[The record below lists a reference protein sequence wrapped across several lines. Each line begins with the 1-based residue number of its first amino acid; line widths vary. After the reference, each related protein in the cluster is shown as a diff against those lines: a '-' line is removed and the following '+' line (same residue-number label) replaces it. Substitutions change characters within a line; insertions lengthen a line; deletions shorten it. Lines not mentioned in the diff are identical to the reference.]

1 MAKREKEGVKMLEI
15 NNIFVNYGSVEALQ
29 DVSLSV
35 GKHEIVA
42 LIGNNGAG
50 KSTTLRAIS
59 GQVEVSKGSIVFDGV
74 NITKKPVH
82 KITEMGIIHVPEG
95 RKIFYKLNVK
105 ENLMMGAF
113 TQKDKTTIA
122 DSLDYVLDTF
132 PILKDRIRQQ
142 GGTLS
147 GGEQQMLAV
156 GRALMAKPRILLFDE
171 PSLGLAPLIVETV
184 IGNIIKISETGTPIL
199 LVEQNASLALDVSDR
214 AYVLDTGEIQMSGK
228 SSELASDD
236 AIQKAYL
243 GIA

>member
-1 MAKREKEGVKMLEI
+1 MLEI

>member
-1 MAKREKEGVKMLEI
+1 MLEI
-15 NNIFVNYGSVEALQ
+15 NNIFVNYGTVEALK
-29 DVSLSV
+29 DVSLNV

-59 GQVEVSKGSIVFDGV
+59 GQVEVWKGSIVFNGDE
-74 NITKKPVH
+74 ITNRPVH
-82 KITEMGIIHVPEG
+82 KISELGIVHVPEG
-95 RKIFYKLNVK
+95 RKIFYKLSVK
-105 ENLMMGAF
+105 ENLLMGAYSRN
-113 TQKDKTTIA
+113 DKKAIA
-122 DSLDYVLDTF
+122 DTMDYVLETF
-132 PILKDRIRQQ
+132 PILKNRINQQ

-156 GRALMAKPRILLFDE
+156 GRALMADPKILLFDE

-184 IGNIIKISETGTPIL
+184 IDNIIKISETGIPIL
-199 LVEQNASLALDVSDR
+199 LVEQNASLALDISDR
-214 AYVLDTGEIQMSGK
+214 AYVIDTGEIQMSGL

-236 AIQKAYL
+236 DVKKAYL

>member
-1 MAKREKEGVKMLEI
+1 MLEI
-15 NNIFVNYGSVEALQ
+15 NNIFVNYGTVEALK
-29 DVSLSV
+29 DVSLNV

-59 GQVEVSKGSIVFDGV
+59 GQVEVWKGSIFFNGDE
-74 NITKKPVH
+74 ITNRPVH
-82 KITEMGIIHVPEG
+82 KISELGIVHVPEG
-95 RKIFYKLNVK
+95 RKIFYKLSVK
-105 ENLMMGAF
+105 ENLMMGAYSR
-113 TQKDKTTIA
+113 KDKKAVANT
-122 DSLDYVLDTF
+122 LDYVVETF
-132 PILKDRIRQQ
+132 PILKNRINQQ

-156 GRALMAKPRILLFDE
+156 GRALMANPKILLFDE

-184 IGNIIKISETGTPIL
+184 IDNIIKISETGIPIL
-199 LVEQNASLALDVSDR
+199 LVEQNASLALDISDR
-214 AYVLDTGEIQMSGK
+214 AYVIDTGEIQMSGI

-236 AIQKAYL
+236 DVKKAYL

>member
-1 MAKREKEGVKMLEI
+1 MLEI
-15 NNIFVNYGSVEALQ
+15 NNIFVNYGTVEALK

-59 GQVEVSKGSIVFDGV
+59 GQVNVWSGNIVFDGTD
-74 NITKKPVH
+74 ITNKPVH
-82 KITEMGIIHVPEG
+82 KVTELGIIHVPEG

-105 ENLMMGAF
+105 ENLMMGAY
-113 TQKDKTTIA
+113 TQKDPKSVA
-122 DSLDYVLDTF
+122 ESLDNVLNTF
-132 PILKDRIRQQ
+132 PILKDRIHQQ

-156 GRALMAKPRILLFDE
+156 GRALMGQPKILLFDE

-184 IGNIIKISETGTPIL
+184 MANIIKISETGIPIL

-236 AIQKAYL
+236 AVQKAYL